1 MAVQTPAMAVETT
14 KETPAQET
22 TQETSVETL
31 TEGVEVEE
39 TEASTEGIQTVEVST
54 EEMQAAEEVVTEAA
68 EEVQETTEE
77 TQETMLSTEPVEIE
91 NVSEPAE
98 VETEA
103 NIVALAAE
111 EDGWH
116 ENSDGSRYYV
126 KNGET
131 LKNCVEKIDGAYYG
145 FNSNGIMYSDTK
157 FEIRNTETQ
166 ENDYYYAK
174 KDGTLFVNEWDIWN
188 APGGHFKSYYGED
201 GKRYTGLR
209 TIGEKQYYFDNE
221 GENYRSTVVTNK
233 DGKKYFCDCEGVAVE
248 FIDNGWI
255 EVDGNRYYIKNEIA
269 LCSCTEKIGNS
280 YYGFGYLGILYV
292 NCRFEIWNSEIG
304 KYDYYRSK
312 EDASLYVS
320 EWYDDA
326 NGTYY
331 YDEGGKESVGLQT
344 IDGKQYYFD
353 KDGILCKNTIVL
365 ADDGTQ
371 YSCDADGVAT
381 ELGSVNNDWIE
392 LNGNRYYVK
401 DGKIVKSCVEKIGN
415 FYYGFDENGNLYVEK
430 DFHFWSEEN
439 RKWEYYRAKADG
451 SLYVN
456 EWYDADANYRY
467 YYGADGKQYTGLQ
480 TIDGKQY
487 CFSEG
492 GWIYRSTIITADD
505 GNNYYCDADGVATE
519 LGSVNNDWIE
529 LNGNR
534 YYVKDGKI
542 VKSCVEK
549 IGNFYYGFDE
559 NGNLYVEKDFHFWD
573 QENHEWGYYRAKADG
588 SLYVNEWYEIN
599 EYSKYY
605 YGADGKHY
613 TGCHVI
619 NGKLYC
625 FREWGEVYLNNAITT
640 EDGKNYY
647 CDANGIATELPEN
660 GWNEIGE
667 KRFYVR
673 DGKVLRWCITEI
685 NGIYYGF
692 GRDGSIYLNQEF
704 IYGDSPLTACD
715 YRAKADGSLYINEWY
730 IESSNSKYYYGADG
744 KQYSGLQT
752 IEDRLYYFDE
762 RGRLSQNTVVKADDG
777 NNYYCDVDGVA
788 TELGSVNNEWIELDG
803 KCYYIKNGEIVKHN
817 IIEIDGAYYG
827 FDWDGNVYTNT
838 EFEYGESP
846 ASGSYYYRAKED
858 GSLYVNEWYEWHPSE
873 PGPAKDSK
881 YYYGE
886 GGIRYT
892 GLHTIE
898 GKQYY
903 FSEWGWLYTDEIVT
917 AEDGKSYYC
926 DADGI
931 ATELPENGWTEIDGK
946 RFYIKDGEILKDCVE
961 KIGDSYY
968 AFDMDGNLHT
978 EGWCIFWNSETK
990 EYDRYYVKAD
1000 GTVYVNEWYDDGY
1013 KCYFGADG
1021 KQYFGLHTIEGKKYY
1036 FNDGGYLSRNTIVTA
1051 EDGKNYYC
1059 DADGV
1064 ATELINNSWTQI
1076 NGNYYY
1082 VKDSELLK
1090 NCVEKIGNSYY
1101 GFDYDGVMYAK
1112 RTFDIWNAE
1121 TQKNDY
1127 YRAKEDGSLCVNEW
1141 YGDSTKY
1148 YYGADAK
1155 AYTGLQTVDG
1165 KQYYFNQDGRVGVN
1179 CAFSEDEKNYYC
1191 DEDGAISELPNNQ
1204 WTKVG
1209 NGEYSTYVYVR
1220 DGELLKNCVAE
1231 IDGVYYG
1238 FDAIGY
1244 MCRNAEFF
1252 FWNEETQSKDYY
1264 CASADG
1270 SLYTNRWGADC
1281 YYGPDAKR
1289 YKGIQTIDGVQYGFT
1304 EYGSIVKSGFV
1315 TVDGSIYYCD
1325 EEGRVVDKL
1334 SDNQWYCTED
1344 GYWYYVQNCE
1354 FVKDC
1359 TIEINGKQYRFDWNG
1374 KMQTQ
1379 GIDVNEDGSLRV
1391 NTNTWIHT
1399 GNGWKYY
1406 GEDGQSYENGI
1417 YEIVGVNYHFA
1428 NGYMSTSKI
1437 VSEDNIYYVADEN
1450 GYLTQIPDTG
1460 WVLVGSDYYYAQNG
1474 AIVTSSIRKINGA
1487 YYAFDYNGK
1496 MYADEEFERNS
1507 ATCRARADGSLYVSQ
1522 WYQDV
1527 DGSWYYYDQN
1537 AAGVKNSKFEINGV
1551 TYLFDSTRAM
1561 KTNGVVRV
1569 GEEYYLADEN
1579 GIWVQTSGW
1588 ILKNGCYYYVKA
1600 DGSLYTGVLEDGNA
1614 RYYLNPVMETNVE
1627 LKSIDD
1633 ILYNIGADGHLV
1645 RVPDSFYHKATTEW
1659 IAQAEKVV
1667 DRLYYVS
1674 DGKTPEKGWKVIDGS
1689 WYYFDD
1695 LDSNGMCRPVVDST
1709 YKIDGKYYLFNA
1721 DGTMVSNGWKLVG
1734 EIWYY
1739 AFVSGELA
1747 TGDVTVNG
1755 TLYHFDK
1762 QGAMQEETEKKTGIV
1777 VEDGICKLYSEDGI
1791 LLETGNGQGWNLLGG
1806 DYYYQEGD
1814 SILKSGSYKLS
1825 DGNWYGF
1832 DYQGRMLANAF
1843 DKNYLGYAW
1852 HWYGESGAAQIGWIL
1867 LAGNWYYGS
1876 TTDGTL
1882 YTGFHTINGV
1892 KYYFD
1897 NDGIMQTKSVV
1908 VSDYPGYR
1916 LIMISDSGVVTDI
1929 KSMEDGWSCYD
1940 GEWYY
1945 YQNRNPYTGW
1955 LGDYYIENGR
1965 MCRNTT
1971 MPYISLG
1978 GTKYYLGE
1986 DGVRQ
1991 RNKWCGN
1998 GKYYAKADGTL
2009 ARNEWLNID
2018 GTLYY
2023 FNSYSEKSTE
2033 KVTDDGIFTKD
2044 GRYFAAKAYAPGWVL
2059 IDGNYY
2065 YKEGE
2070 KFIKSQAKKING
2082 DWYLFDERGKMVT
2095 GFAIPENIP
2104 NFWNASIEY
2113 DGGYYYYG
2121 KDGRRQSYTDWQE
2134 IDGKWYYFDEYSRAA
2149 TGWQT
2154 INGVKYYFETTTK
2167 LNGDMGKVDFIGS
2180 PDHFMYTGYRVING
2194 AFYYFDASGVC
2205 QGIDRNYIG
2214 WHLDDSGNWYYIRNG
2229 HAVTGTTVIDGV
2241 LYEFDGYGVWN
2252 IKS

>member
-1 MAVQTPAMAVETT
+1 MRKKISKKQIGAVGMAAMMAVQTPAMAVETT

-22 TQETSVETL
+22 TQETSVETS

-103 NIVALAAE
+103 DIVALAAE

-126 KNGET
+126 KNGEI

-353 KDGILCKNTIVL
+353 KDGTLCKNTIVL

-371 YSCDADGVAT
+371 YSCDADGIAT

-415 FYYGFDENGNLYVEK
+415 FYYGFDENGNLYVDK
-430 DFHFWSEEN
+430 DFHF
-439 RKWEYYRAKADG
+439 
-451 SLYVN
+451 L
-456 EWYDADANYRY
+456 
-467 YYGADGKQYTGLQ
+467 
-480 TIDGKQY
+480 
-487 CFSEG
+487 
-492 GWIYRSTIITADD
+492 
-505 GNNYYCDADGVATE
+505 
-519 LGSVNNDWIE
+519 
-529 LNGNR
+529 
-534 YYVKDGKI
+534 
-542 VKSCVEK
+542 
-549 IGNFYYGFDE
+549 
-559 NGNLYVEKDFHFWD
+559 D

-762 RGRLSQNTVVKADDG
+762 NGRLSQNTVVKADDG
-777 NNYYCDVDGVA
+777 NNYYCDADGVA

-803 KCYYIKNGEIVKHN
+803 KRYYIKNGEIVKHS
-817 IIEIDGAYYG
+817 IIEIDGTYYG
-827 FDWDGNVYTNT
+827 FDRDGNVYTNT

-846 ASGSYYYRAKED
+846 SSGSYYYRAKAD

-903 FSEWGWLYTDEIVT
+903 FSEWGWLYTNKNVT
-917 AEDGKSYYC
+917 AEDGKHYYC
-926 DADGI
+926 DSYGV
-931 ATELPENGWTEIDGK
+931 ATELPENGWVEIDGN

-968 AFDMDGNLHT
+968 GFNGYGGLYS
-978 EGWCIFWNSETK
+978 EGKFTIWNSETAESDYYRAK
-990 EYDRYYVKAD
+990 ED
-1000 GTVYVNEWYDDGY
+1000 GSLYVNEWYDNGY
-1013 KCYFGADG
+1013 DKFYYGADA
-1021 KQYFGLHTIEGKKYY
+1021 KQYFGLHTIDGKQYY
-1036 FNDGGYLSRNTIVTA
+1036 FASGYLRRNTIVTV

-1064 ATELINNSWTQI
+1064 ATELLNNRWTLI
-1076 NGNYYY
+1076 NGKYYY
-1082 VKDSELLK
+1082 VKDSQLLK

-1101 GFDYDGVMYAK
+1101 GFNYDGIMYSDCE
-1112 RTFDIWNAE
+1112 FNFFNAE

-1127 YRAKEDGSLCVNEW
+1127 YRAKEDGSLYVNEW

-1179 CAFSEDEKNYYC
+1179 CAFSEDGKNYYC
-1191 DEDGAISELPNNQ
+1191 DEDGALSELPNNQ

-1209 NGEYSTYVYVR
+1209 IGEYSTYVYVR
-1220 DGELLKNCVAE
+1220 DGELLKNCVAK
-1231 IDGVYYG
+1231 INGVYYG
-1238 FDAIGY
+1238 FGADGY
-1244 MCRNAEFF
+1244 MGRDTDFF

-1264 CASADG
+1264 HASADG
-1270 SLYTNRWGADC
+1270 SLYTNRWGANC
-1281 YYGPDAKR
+1281 YYGPDAKC
-1289 YKGIQTIDGVQYGFT
+1289 YKGIQTIDGIQYGFT
-1304 EYGSIVKSGFV
+1304 EYGSIVKSNFI
-1315 TVDGSIYYCD
+1315 TADGSMYYCD
-1325 EEGRVVDKL
+1325 VEGRVVDKL
-1334 SDNQWYCTED
+1334 SDNQWYYSED
-1344 GYWYYVQNCE
+1344 GYWYYVQDGE
-1354 FVKDC
+1354 LVKDC
-1359 TIEINGKQYRFDWNG
+1359 SIEINGKQYRFDWNG

-1379 GIDVNEDGSLRV
+1379 GVDINEDGSLRV

-1399 GNGWKYY
+1399 GSSWQYY
-1406 GEDGQSYENGI
+1406 GEDGQPYTNGI
-1417 YEIVGVNYHFA
+1417 YEIAGVKYHFSD
-1428 NGYMSTSKI
+1428 GYMSTSKI

-1460 WVLVGSDYYYAQNG
+1460 WILIGSDYYYAQNG
-1474 AIVTSSIRKINGA
+1474 AIVTSNIRKINGA

-1561 KTNGVVRV
+1561 KTNGVIQV

-1579 GIWVQTSGW
+1579 GIWVQTPGW
-1588 ILKNGCYYYVKA
+1588 VLKGGCYYYVKA
-1600 DGSLYTGVLEDGNA
+1600 DGSLCTGLLEDNNEY
-1614 RYYLNPVMETNVE
+1614 YYLNPVMETNVE

-1645 RVPDSFYHKATTEW
+1645 MVPDGFYNKAETMW
-1659 IAQAEKVV
+1659 IDLVGKVV

-1734 EIWYY
+1734 ETWYY

-1755 TLYHFDK
+1755 TLYHFNK
-1762 QGAMQEETEKKTGIV
+1762 QGVMQEETEKKTGIV
-1777 VEDGICKLYSEDGI
+1777 VEDGICKLYSEDGS

-1832 DYQGRMLANAF
+1832 DYQGRMLVNVF
-1843 DKNYLGYAW
+1843 YEDDSSNSY
-1852 HWYGESGAAQIGWIL
+1852 WYGESGAAQTGWFL
-1867 LAGNWYYGS
+1867 LAGNLYYAS
-1876 TTDGTL
+1876 TTNGTL
-1882 YTGFHTINGV
+1882 YKGLHTINGV

-1916 LIMISDSGVVTDI
+1916 LIMISDSGAVTDI

-2018 GTLYY
+2018 GTLHY
-2023 FNSYSEKSTE
+2023 FNSYSEKSAE
-2033 KVTDDGIFTKD
+2033 KITDDGIFTKD
-2044 GRYFAAKAYAPGWVL
+2044 GQYFAAKAYAPGWVL
-2059 IDGNYY
+2059 IYGNYY

-2095 GFAIPENIP
+2095 GFAIPENMP

-2121 KDGRRQSYTDWQE
+2121 KDGRRQSYTGWQV
-2134 IDGKWYYFDEYSRAA
+2134 IDQKWYYFDEYSRAA

-2154 INGVKYYFETTTK
+2154 INGVKYYFGTTTK
-2167 LNGDMGKVDFIGS
+2167 IMNYYGDVDFIGN
-2180 PDHFMYTGYRVING
+2180 PDHFMYTGYWVIG
-2194 AFYYFDASGVC
+2194 GEFYYFDASGAC
-2205 QGIDRNYIG
+2205 QGIDRNYTG

>member
-1 MAVQTPAMAVETT
+1 MRKKISKKQIGAVGMAAMMAVQTPAMAVETT

-22 TQETSVETL
+22 TQETSVETS

-54 EEMQAAEEVVTEAA
+54 EKMQAAEEVVTEAA

-103 NIVALAAE
+103 DIVALAAE

-126 KNGET
+126 KNGEI

-353 KDGILCKNTIVL
+353 KDGTLCKNTIVL

-371 YSCDADGVAT
+371 YSCDADGIAT

-401 DGKIVKSCVEKIGN
+401 DGKIVKSCVEKIRN
-415 FYYGFDENGNLYVEK
+415 FYYGFDENGNLYV
-430 DFHFWSEEN
+430 D
-439 RKWEYYRAKADG
+439 
-451 SLYVN
+451 
-456 EWYDADANYRY
+456 
-467 YYGADGKQYTGLQ
+467 
-480 TIDGKQY
+480 
-487 CFSEG
+487 
-492 GWIYRSTIITADD
+492 
-505 GNNYYCDADGVATE
+505 
-519 LGSVNNDWIE
+519 
-529 LNGNR
+529 
-534 YYVKDGKI
+534 
-542 VKSCVEK
+542 
-549 IGNFYYGFDE
+549 
-559 NGNLYVEKDFHFWD
+559 KDFHFWD

-762 RGRLSQNTVVKADDG
+762 NGRLSQNTVVKADDG
-777 NNYYCDVDGVA
+777 NNYYCDADGVA

-803 KCYYIKNGEIVKHN
+803 KRYYIKNGEIVKHS
-817 IIEIDGAYYG
+817 IIEIDGTYYG
-827 FDWDGNVYTNT
+827 FDRDGNVYTNT

-846 ASGSYYYRAKED
+846 SSGSYYYRAKAD

-903 FSEWGWLYTDEIVT
+903 FSEWGWLYTNKNVT
-917 AEDGKSYYC
+917 AEDGKHYYC
-926 DADGI
+926 DSYGV
-931 ATELPENGWTEIDGK
+931 ATELPENGWVEIDGN

-968 AFDMDGNLHT
+968 GFNGYGGLYS
-978 EGWCIFWNSETK
+978 EGKFTIWNSETAESDYYRAK
-990 EYDRYYVKAD
+990 ED
-1000 GTVYVNEWYDDGY
+1000 GSLYVNEWYDNGY
-1013 KCYFGADG
+1013 DKFYYGADA
-1021 KQYFGLHTIEGKKYY
+1021 KQYFGLHTIDGKQYY
-1036 FNDGGYLSRNTIVTA
+1036 FASGYLRRNTTITA
-1051 EDGKNYYC
+1051 DGKNYYC

-1101 GFDYDGVMYAK
+1101 GFNYDRIMYSDCE
-1112 RTFDIWNAE
+1112 FNFFNAE

-1127 YRAKEDGSLCVNEW
+1127 YRAKEDGSLYVNEW

-1165 KQYYFNQDGRVGVN
+1165 KQYYFNQGGRVGVN
-1179 CAFSEDEKNYYC
+1179 CAFSEDGKNYYC
-1191 DEDGAISELPNNQ
+1191 DEDGALSELPNNQ

-1209 NGEYSTYVYVR
+1209 IGEYSTYVYVR
-1220 DGELLKNCVAE
+1220 DGELLKNCVAK
-1231 IDGVYYG
+1231 INGVYYG
-1238 FDAIGY
+1238 FGADGY
-1244 MCRNAEFF
+1244 MGRDTDFF

-1264 CASADG
+1264 HASADG
-1270 SLYTNRWGADC
+1270 SLYTNRWGANC
-1281 YYGPDAKR
+1281 YYGPDAKC
-1289 YKGIQTIDGVQYGFT
+1289 YKGIQTIDGIQYGFT
-1304 EYGSIVKSGFV
+1304 EYGSIVKSNFI
-1315 TVDGSIYYCD
+1315 TADGSMYYCD
-1325 EEGRVVDKL
+1325 VEGRVVDKL
-1334 SDNQWYCTED
+1334 SDNQWYYSED
-1344 GYWYYVQNCE
+1344 GYWYYVQDGE
-1354 FVKDC
+1354 LVKDC
-1359 TIEINGKQYRFDWNG
+1359 SIEINGKQYRFDWNG

-1379 GIDVNEDGSLRV
+1379 GVDINEDGSLRV

-1399 GNGWKYY
+1399 GSSWQYY
-1406 GEDGQSYENGI
+1406 GEDGQPYTNGI
-1417 YEIVGVNYHFA
+1417 YEIAGVKYHFSD
-1428 NGYMSTSKI
+1428 GYMSTSKI

-1460 WVLVGSDYYYAQNG
+1460 WILIGSDYYYAQNG
-1474 AIVTSSIRKINGA
+1474 AIVTSNIRKINGA

-1561 KTNGVVRV
+1561 KTNGVIQV

-1579 GIWVQTSGW
+1579 GIWVQTPGW
-1588 ILKNGCYYYVKA
+1588 VLKGGCYYYVKA
-1600 DGSLYTGVLEDGNA
+1600 DGSLCTGLLEDNNEY
-1614 RYYLNPVMETNVE
+1614 YYLNPVMETNAE

-1645 RVPDSFYHKATTEW
+1645 RVPNGFYHKATTEW
-1659 IAQAEKVV
+1659 IDLAEKMV

-1734 EIWYY
+1734 ETWYY
-1739 AFVSGELA
+1739 AFASGELA

-1755 TLYHFDK
+1755 TLYHFNK
-1762 QGAMQEETEKKTGIV
+1762 QGVMQEETEKKTGIV
-1777 VEDGICKLYSEDGI
+1777 VEDGICKLYSEDGS

-1832 DYQGRMLANAF
+1832 DYQGRMLVNVF
-1843 DKNYLGYAW
+1843 YEDDSSNSY
-1852 HWYGESGAAQIGWIL
+1852 WYGESGAAQTGWFL
-1867 LAGNWYYGS
+1867 LAGNLYYAS
-1876 TTDGTL
+1876 TTNGTL
-1882 YTGFHTINGV
+1882 YKGLHTINGV

-1916 LIMISDSGVVTDI
+1916 LIMISDSGAVTDI

-2018 GTLYY
+2018 GTLHY
-2023 FNSYSEKSTE
+2023 FNSYSEKSAE
-2033 KVTDDGIFTKD
+2033 KITDDGIFTKD
-2044 GRYFAAKAYAPGWVL
+2044 GQYFAAKAYAPGWVL
-2059 IDGNYY
+2059 IYGNYY

-2095 GFAIPENIP
+2095 GFAIPENMP

-2121 KDGRRQSYTDWQE
+2121 KDGRRQSYTGWQV
-2134 IDGKWYYFDEYSRAA
+2134 IDQKWYYFDEYSRAA

-2154 INGVKYYFETTTK
+2154 INGVKYYFGTTTK
-2167 LNGDMGKVDFIGS
+2167 IMNYYGDVDFIGN
-2180 PDHFMYTGYRVING
+2180 PDHFMYTGYWVIG
-2194 AFYYFDASGVC
+2194 GEFYYFDASGAC
-2205 QGIDRNYIG
+2205 QGIDRNYTG

>member
-22 TQETSVETL
+22 TQETSVETS

-103 NIVALAAE
+103 DIVALAAE

-126 KNGET
+126 KNGEI

-353 KDGILCKNTIVL
+353 KDGTLCKNTIVL

-371 YSCDADGVAT
+371 YSCDADGIAT

-415 FYYGFDENGNLYVEK
+415 FYYGFDENGNLYVDK
-430 DFHFWSEEN
+430 DFHF
-439 RKWEYYRAKADG
+439 
-451 SLYVN
+451 L
-456 EWYDADANYRY
+456 
-467 YYGADGKQYTGLQ
+467 
-480 TIDGKQY
+480 
-487 CFSEG
+487 
-492 GWIYRSTIITADD
+492 
-505 GNNYYCDADGVATE
+505 
-519 LGSVNNDWIE
+519 
-529 LNGNR
+529 
-534 YYVKDGKI
+534 
-542 VKSCVEK
+542 
-549 IGNFYYGFDE
+549 
-559 NGNLYVEKDFHFWD
+559 D

-762 RGRLSQNTVVKADDG
+762 NGRLSQNTVVKADDG
-777 NNYYCDVDGVA
+777 NNYYCDADGVA

-803 KCYYIKNGEIVKHN
+803 KRYYIKNGEIVKHSV
-817 IIEIDGAYYG
+817 IEIDGTYYG
-827 FDWDGNVYTNT
+827 FDRDGNVYTNT

-846 ASGSYYYRAKED
+846 SSGSYYYRAKED
-858 GSLYVNEWYEWHPSE
+858 GSLYVNEWYQPSE
-873 PGPAKDSK
+873 PGPGSNSK

-903 FSEWGWLYTDEIVT
+903 FSEWGWLYTNKNVT
-917 AEDGKSYYC
+917 AEDGKHYYC
-926 DADGI
+926 DSYGV
-931 ATELPENGWTEIDGK
+931 ATELPENGWVEIDGN

-961 KIGDSYY
+961 KIGASYY
-968 AFDMDGNLHT
+968 GFNGYGGLYS
-978 EGWCIFWNSETK
+978 EGKFTIWNSETAESDYYRAK
-990 EYDRYYVKAD
+990 ED
-1000 GTVYVNEWYDDGY
+1000 GSLYVNEWYDNGY
-1013 KCYFGADG
+1013 DKFYYGADA
-1021 KQYFGLHTIEGKKYY
+1021 KQYFGLHTIDGKQYY
-1036 FNDGGYLSRNTIVTA
+1036 FASGYLRRNTIVTV

-1064 ATELINNSWTQI
+1064 ATELLNNRWTLI
-1076 NGNYYY
+1076 NGKYYY
-1082 VKDSELLK
+1082 VKDSQLLK

-1101 GFDYDGVMYAK
+1101 GFNYDGIMYSDCE
-1112 RTFDIWNAE
+1112 FNFFNAE
-1121 TQKNDY
+1121 TQKSDY
-1127 YRAKEDGSLCVNEW
+1127 YRAKEDGSLYVNEW
-1141 YGDSTKY
+1141 YGDSIKY

-1179 CAFSEDEKNYYC
+1179 CAFSEDGKNYYC
-1191 DEDGAISELPNNQ
+1191 DEDGALSELPNNQ

-1209 NGEYSTYVYVR
+1209 IGEYSTYVYVR
-1220 DGELLKNCVAE
+1220 DGELLKNCVAK
-1231 IDGVYYG
+1231 INGVYYG
-1238 FDAIGY
+1238 FGADGY
-1244 MCRNAEFF
+1244 MGRDTDFF

-1264 CASADG
+1264 HASADG
-1270 SLYTNRWGADC
+1270 SLYTNRWGANC
-1281 YYGPDAKR
+1281 YYGPDAKC
-1289 YKGIQTIDGVQYGFT
+1289 YKGIQTIDGIQYGFT
-1304 EYGSIVKSGFV
+1304 EYGSIVKSNFI
-1315 TVDGSIYYCD
+1315 TADGSMYYCD
-1325 EEGRVVDKL
+1325 VEGRVVDKL

-1344 GYWYYVQNCE
+1344 GYWYYVQDGE
-1354 FVKDC
+1354 LVKDC
-1359 TIEINGKQYRFDWNG
+1359 SIEINGKQYRFDWNG

-1379 GIDVNEDGSLRV
+1379 GVDINEDGSLRV

-1399 GNGWKYY
+1399 GSSWQYY
-1406 GEDGQSYENGI
+1406 GEDGQPYTNGI
-1417 YEIVGVNYHFA
+1417 YEIAGVKYHFSD
-1428 NGYMSTSKI
+1428 GYMSTSKI

-1460 WVLVGSDYYYAQNG
+1460 WILIGSDYYYAQNG
-1474 AIVTSSIRKINGA
+1474 AIVTSNIRKINGA

-1561 KTNGVVRV
+1561 KTNGVIQV

-1579 GIWVQTSGW
+1579 GIWVQTPGW
-1588 ILKNGCYYYVKA
+1588 VLKGGCYYYVKA
-1600 DGSLYTGVLEDGNA
+1600 DGSLCTGLLEDNNEY
-1614 RYYLNPVMETNVE
+1614 YYLNPVMETNVE

-1645 RVPDSFYHKATTEW
+1645 MVPDGFYNKAETMW
-1659 IAQAEKVV
+1659 IDLVGKVV

-1734 EIWYY
+1734 ETWYY
-1739 AFVSGELA
+1739 AFASGELA

-1755 TLYHFDK
+1755 TLYHFNK
-1762 QGAMQEETEKKTGIV
+1762 QGVMQEETEKKTGIV
-1777 VEDGICKLYSEDGI
+1777 VEDGICKLYSEDGS

-1832 DYQGRMLANAF
+1832 DYQGRMLVNVF
-1843 DKNYLGYAW
+1843 YEDDSSNSY
-1852 HWYGESGAAQIGWIL
+1852 WYGESGAAQTGWFL
-1867 LAGNWYYGS
+1867 LAGNLYYAS
-1876 TTDGTL
+1876 TTNGTL
-1882 YTGFHTINGV
+1882 YKGLHTINGV

-1916 LIMISDSGVVTDI
+1916 LIMISDSGAVTDI

-2018 GTLYY
+2018 GTLHY
-2023 FNSYSEKSTE
+2023 FNSYSEKSAE
-2033 KVTDDGIFTKD
+2033 KITDDGIFTKD
-2044 GRYFAAKAYAPGWVL
+2044 GQYFAAKAYAPGWVL
-2059 IDGNYY
+2059 IYGNYY

-2095 GFAIPENIP
+2095 GFAIPENMP

-2121 KDGRRQSYTDWQE
+2121 KDGRRQSYTGWQV
-2134 IDGKWYYFDEYSRAA
+2134 IDQKWYYFDEYSRAA

-2154 INGVKYYFETTTK
+2154 INGVKYYFGTTTK
-2167 LNGDMGKVDFIGS
+2167 IMNYYGDVDFIGN
-2180 PDHFMYTGYRVING
+2180 PDHFMYTGYWVIG
-2194 AFYYFDASGVC
+2194 GEFYYFDASGAC
-2205 QGIDRNYIG
+2205 QGIDRNYTG

>member
-1 MAVQTPAMAVETT
+1 MRKKISKKQIGAVGMAAMMAVQTPAMAVETT

-22 TQETSVETL
+22 TQETSVETS

-103 NIVALAAE
+103 DIVALAAE

-126 KNGET
+126 KNGEI

-353 KDGILCKNTIVL
+353 KDGTLCKNTIVL

-371 YSCDADGVAT
+371 YSCDADGIAT

-415 FYYGFDENGNLYVEK
+415 FYYGFDENGNLYVDK
-430 DFHFWSEEN
+430 DFHF
-439 RKWEYYRAKADG
+439 
-451 SLYVN
+451 L
-456 EWYDADANYRY
+456 
-467 YYGADGKQYTGLQ
+467 
-480 TIDGKQY
+480 
-487 CFSEG
+487 
-492 GWIYRSTIITADD
+492 
-505 GNNYYCDADGVATE
+505 
-519 LGSVNNDWIE
+519 
-529 LNGNR
+529 
-534 YYVKDGKI
+534 
-542 VKSCVEK
+542 
-549 IGNFYYGFDE
+549 
-559 NGNLYVEKDFHFWD
+559 D

-762 RGRLSQNTVVKADDG
+762 NGRLSQNTVVKADDG
-777 NNYYCDVDGVA
+777 NNYYCDADGVA

-803 KCYYIKNGEIVKHN
+803 KRYYIKNGEIVKHSV
-817 IIEIDGAYYG
+817 IEIDGTYYG
-827 FDWDGNVYTNT
+827 FDRDGNVYTNT

-846 ASGSYYYRAKED
+846 SSGSYYYRAKED
-858 GSLYVNEWYEWHPSE
+858 GSLYVNEWYQPSE
-873 PGPAKDSK
+873 PGPGSNSK

-903 FSEWGWLYTDEIVT
+903 FSEWGWLYTNKNVT
-917 AEDGKSYYC
+917 AEDGKHYYC
-926 DADGI
+926 DSYGV
-931 ATELPENGWTEIDGK
+931 ATELPENGWVEIDGN

-961 KIGDSYY
+961 KIGASYY
-968 AFDMDGNLHT
+968 GFNGYGGLYS
-978 EGWCIFWNSETK
+978 EGKFTIWNSETAESDYYRAK
-990 EYDRYYVKAD
+990 ED
-1000 GTVYVNEWYDDGY
+1000 GSLYVNEWYDNGY
-1013 KCYFGADG
+1013 DKFYYGADA
-1021 KQYFGLHTIEGKKYY
+1021 KQYFGLHTIDGKQYY
-1036 FNDGGYLSRNTIVTA
+1036 FASGYLRRNTIVTV

-1064 ATELINNSWTQI
+1064 ATELLNNRWTLI
-1076 NGNYYY
+1076 NGKYYY
-1082 VKDSELLK
+1082 VKDSQLLK

-1101 GFDYDGVMYAK
+1101 GFNYDGIMYSDCE
-1112 RTFDIWNAE
+1112 FNFFNAE
-1121 TQKNDY
+1121 TQKSDY
-1127 YRAKEDGSLCVNEW
+1127 YRAKEDGSLYVNEW
-1141 YGDSTKY
+1141 YGDSIKY

-1179 CAFSEDEKNYYC
+1179 CAFSEDGKNYYC
-1191 DEDGAISELPNNQ
+1191 DEDGALSELPNNQ

-1209 NGEYSTYVYVR
+1209 IGEYSTYVYVR
-1220 DGELLKNCVAE
+1220 DGELLKNCVAK
-1231 IDGVYYG
+1231 INGVYYG
-1238 FDAIGY
+1238 FGADGY
-1244 MCRNAEFF
+1244 MGRDTDFF

-1264 CASADG
+1264 HASADG
-1270 SLYTNRWGADC
+1270 SLYTNRWGANC
-1281 YYGPDAKR
+1281 YYGPDAKC
-1289 YKGIQTIDGVQYGFT
+1289 YKGIQTIDGIQYGFT
-1304 EYGSIVKSGFV
+1304 EYGSIVKSNFI
-1315 TVDGSIYYCD
+1315 TADGSMYYCD
-1325 EEGRVVDKL
+1325 VEGRVVDKL

-1344 GYWYYVQNCE
+1344 GYWYYVQDGE
-1354 FVKDC
+1354 LVKDC
-1359 TIEINGKQYRFDWNG
+1359 SIEINGKQYRFDWNG

-1379 GIDVNEDGSLRV
+1379 GVDINEDGSLRV

-1399 GNGWKYY
+1399 GSSWQYY
-1406 GEDGQSYENGI
+1406 GEDGQPYTNGI
-1417 YEIVGVNYHFA
+1417 YEIAGVKYHFSD
-1428 NGYMSTSKI
+1428 GYMSTSKI

-1460 WVLVGSDYYYAQNG
+1460 WILIGSDYYYAQNG
-1474 AIVTSSIRKINGA
+1474 AIVTSNIRKINGA

-1561 KTNGVVRV
+1561 KTNGVIQV

-1579 GIWVQTSGW
+1579 GIWVQTPGW
-1588 ILKNGCYYYVKA
+1588 VLKGGCYYYVKA
-1600 DGSLYTGVLEDGNA
+1600 DGSLCTGLLEDNNEY
-1614 RYYLNPVMETNVE
+1614 YYLNPVMETNVE

-1645 RVPDSFYHKATTEW
+1645 MVPDGFYNKAETMW
-1659 IAQAEKVV
+1659 IDLVGKVV

-1734 EIWYY
+1734 ETWYY
-1739 AFVSGELA
+1739 AFASGELA

-1755 TLYHFDK
+1755 TLYHFNK
-1762 QGAMQEETEKKTGIV
+1762 QGVMQEETEKKTGIV
-1777 VEDGICKLYSEDGI
+1777 VEDGICKLYSEDGS

-1832 DYQGRMLANAF
+1832 DYQGRMLVNVF
-1843 DKNYLGYAW
+1843 YEDDSSNSY
-1852 HWYGESGAAQIGWIL
+1852 WYGESGAAQTGWFL
-1867 LAGNWYYGS
+1867 LAGNLYYAS
-1876 TTDGTL
+1876 TTNGTL
-1882 YTGFHTINGV
+1882 YKGLHTINGV

-1916 LIMISDSGVVTDI
+1916 LIMISDSGAVTDI

-2018 GTLYY
+2018 GTLHY
-2023 FNSYSEKSTE
+2023 FNSYSEKSAE
-2033 KVTDDGIFTKD
+2033 KITDDGIFTKD
-2044 GRYFAAKAYAPGWVL
+2044 GQYFAAKAYAPGWVL
-2059 IDGNYY
+2059 IYGNYY

-2095 GFAIPENIP
+2095 GFAIPENMP

-2121 KDGRRQSYTDWQE
+2121 KDGRRQSYTGWQV
-2134 IDGKWYYFDEYSRAA
+2134 IDQKWYYFDEYSRAA

-2154 INGVKYYFETTTK
+2154 INGVKYYFGTTTK
-2167 LNGDMGKVDFIGS
+2167 IMNYYGDVDFIGN
-2180 PDHFMYTGYRVING
+2180 PDHFMYTGYWVIG
-2194 AFYYFDASGVC
+2194 GEFYYFDASGAC
-2205 QGIDRNYIG
+2205 QGIDRNYTG